1 MAPRGGAIWPS
12 AGAETYGGVHPWRD
26 LTGTR
31 SLPYGSRGGC
41 EGGVGSSGI
50 GNRELGIGNRDS
62 GFGIRDS
69 SGKHSAQ
76 LRALPVPRHGAAEM
90 SGWLSPAAAP
100 RSPRAAH
107 PACQAGRT
115 AGRNR

>member
-1 MAPRGGAIWPS
+1 MRRRRGLFGNR
-12 AGAETYGGVHPWRD
+12 E
-26 LTGTR
+26 
-31 SLPYGSRGGC
+31 
-41 EGGVGSSGI
+41 SGI
-50 GNRELGIGNRDS
+50 GNRESGIGNRESGIGNRDS